1 VVGNGGQFGF
11 DSTYTWVQSQ
21 GKVWVPLFWRFLSA
35 GALEG
40 GRFLNSTTVD
50 GAGIFWQGG
59 SRSVRSYQ
67 YNEAKVSPPEGV
79 ALRPRYLRASGELR
93 LNLPWNVQVVGFQDW
108 ARLWNDGEEPD
119 FEDLS
124 KAWIGYGAGLRYRIS
139 LLSLRL
145 DYALGRGPERWSFDL
160 AQAI

>member
-1 VVGNGGQFGF
+1 M
-11 DSTYTWVQSQ
+11 
-21 GKVWVPLFWRFLSA
+21 
-35 GALEG
+35 
-40 GRFLNSTTVD
+40 
-50 GAGIFWQGG
+50 
-59 SRSVRSYQ
+59 RSYQ
-67 YNEAKVSPPEGV
+67 FNEAKVEPPEGV
-79 ALRPRYLRASGELR
+79 ALRPRYVRASGELR

-124 KAWIGYGAGLRYRIS
+124 KAWIGYGGGLRYRIS